1 MMAHMDAS
9 TIIDAL
15 GGTGKVANLCGIT
28 PGSVSQWRN
37 KGIPHPWAKFL
48 RAARPKT
55 FIRLEREAAAR
66 ADEAERATDEA
77 VRDALDRIF
86 AAITVAPSD
95 PHQQRSEADD
105 A

>member
-55 FIRLEREAAAR
+55 FIRLERLEREAAAR
-66 ADEAERATDEA
+66 AAEAERASSAT
-77 VRDALDRIF
+77 
-86 AAITVAPSD
+86 
-95 PHQQRSEADD
+95 
-105 A
+105 

>member
-1 MMAHMDAS
+1 MMVSMDAN

-15 GGTGKVANLCGIT
+15 GGTGKVAKLCGIT

-37 KGIPHPWAKFL
+37 KGIPHAWMKFL

-66 ADEAERATDEA
+66 AAAEEKESS
-77 VRDALDRIF
+77 
-86 AAITVAPSD
+86 AA
-95 PHQQRSEADD
+95 
-105 A
+105 

>member
-1 MMAHMDAS
+1 MMANMDAS

-37 KGIPHPWAKFL
+37 KGIPQPWAKFL

-66 ADEAERATDEA
+66 ARAAEQDKACEDQPRGRAPLESAGSQKDG
-77 VRDALDRIF
+77 
-86 AAITVAPSD
+86 
-95 PHQQRSEADD
+95 SEAP
-105 A
+105 

>member
-1 MMAHMDAS
+1 MRRASHMMANMDAS

-66 ADEAERATDEA
+66 AAEQEKASP
-77 VRDALDRIF
+77 
-86 AAITVAPSD
+86 AA
-95 PHQQRSEADD
+95 
-105 A
+105 

>member
-1 MMAHMDAS
+1 MMASMDAN

-15 GGTGKVANLCGIT
+15 GGTGKVAKLCGIT

-55 FIRLEREAAAR
+55 FIRLERELAAR
-66 ADEAERATDEA
+66 SAAEGQASS
-77 VRDALDRIF
+77 
-86 AAITVAPSD
+86 AA
-95 PHQQRSEADD
+95 
-105 A
+105 

>member
-1 MMAHMDAS
+1 MQAFFCERKESLRAHRARPMMANMDAS

-66 ADEAERATDEA
+66 AAEEQ
-77 VRDALDRIF
+77 VM
-86 AAITVAPSD
+86 PST
-95 PHQQRSEADD
+95 
-105 A
+105 